1 MVLST
6 VKRTESDLH
15 QIEQGELIVMSAKT
29 NHLSL
34 DTVGSGML
42 PIHTDSVSCFK
53 KEVIVCGL
61 KRVALR
67 ICKDASTCLITLYTQ
82 T

>member
-1 MVLST
+1 VKRYRILCRDGFDEVRVVLST

-29 NHLSL
+29 NQISL

-42 PIHTDSVSCFK
+42 PLHTDSVSCFK
-53 KEVIVCGL
+53 RRLSCVG
-61 KRVALR
+61 
-67 ICKDASTCLITLYTQ
+67 
-82 T
+82 